1 MKSIGHII
9 KVAILS
15 TLIAAC
21 GGGGDSGSR
30 DSGYSGNNDGND
42 TNVPAEPSRLVWDT
56 QLPVASFAYYSSV
69 ALSTDEQTLYVGTAK
84 NVRNPSAGNDVVAA
98 YNVDGS
104 ILWQHSLP
112 NGEEVR
118 SSPVVHNDT
127 IYVLVEKR
135 TGEFTKAYRDLIAL
149 NSLGAQIWRKR
160 VSTYPNQT
168 GSGLSKVVAYNNQ
181 IIYTGLDIYAF
192 DAATG
197 DVLYERLCHCSERQ
211 DRFMNGAVNHNGEL
225 VFFDEGKVL
234 KLNLTDY
241 TLLGEFKDA
250 ETFEYDL
257 VLSTPAIDS
266 NNNIYF
272 GSEAG
277 ILYSFDDNLALRW
290 RFELGTPD
298 VIEAPHIRS
307 SVAIDESRSTLY
319 FGTKSNENSEF
330 YALDMNDKSVKWQV
344 AIPGDIY
351 VSPAIGDN
359 GNVYF
364 ASETDYL
371 YSYNPAGELVWQV
384 DLEVNVTWSSPAIDS
399 NGILYIGGLSSSDL
413 SASDATGKLFAI
425 QTDSTG
431 LMPNTWSKLHKNN
444 QNTGAGQ

>member
-149 NSLGAQIWRKR
+149 NSIGAQIWRKR

-197 DVLYERLCHCSERQ
+197 DVLYERR
-211 DRFMNGAVNHNGEL
+211 
-225 VFFDEGKVL
+225 GK
-234 KLNLTDY
+234 
-241 TLLGEFKDA
+241 
-250 ETFEYDL
+250 
-257 VLSTPAIDS
+257 P
-266 NNNIYF
+266 
-272 GSEAG
+272 
-277 ILYSFDDNLALRW
+277 
-290 RFELGTPD
+290 
-298 VIEAPHIRS
+298 
-307 SVAIDESRSTLY
+307 
-319 FGTKSNENSEF
+319 
-330 YALDMNDKSVKWQV
+330 
-344 AIPGDIY
+344 
-351 VSPAIGDN
+351 
-359 GNVYF
+359 
-364 ASETDYL
+364 
-371 YSYNPAGELVWQV
+371 
-384 DLEVNVTWSSPAIDS
+384 
-399 NGILYIGGLSSSDL
+399 
-413 SASDATGKLFAI
+413 
-425 QTDSTG
+425 
-431 LMPNTWSKLHKNN
+431 
-444 QNTGAGQ
+444 